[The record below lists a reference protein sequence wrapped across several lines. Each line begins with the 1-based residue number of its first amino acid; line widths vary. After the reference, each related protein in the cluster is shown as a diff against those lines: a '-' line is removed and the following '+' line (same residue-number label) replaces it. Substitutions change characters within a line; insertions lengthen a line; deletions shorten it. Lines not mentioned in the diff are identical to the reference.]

1 MRGFVVQH
9 TPAPLP
15 ANAPQHGGIAFLD
28 RDGVL
33 NIGSPNYINTP
44 EEFVA
49 LNNAAKSVGELRRAG
64 FRVCVV
70 TNQSAILRGL
80 WDSQRLHEIHN
91 HMREEF
97 LAIDED
103 AHFDAILACPHRH
116 RDRCKCRKPMPGMLR
131 FGTRMLRQSSQYP
144 MGESEGIL
152 EHDDGTVDWW
162 GKKPL
167 PSNTADCMVGDRNS
181 DMGAG
186 WASGLRLFQVAADAG
201 LASRIEHIIDLS
213 DEGDSFNPVR

>member
-1 MRGFVVQH
+1 MRGFVLQH

-15 ANAPQHGGIAFLD
+15 ANAPRHGGIAFLD

-33 NIGSPNYINTP
+33 NIGSPNYINAP
-44 EEFVA
+44 KEFVA
-49 LNNAAKSVGELRRAG
+49 LDDAAKSVGELRRAG
-64 FRVCVV
+64 FLVCVV

-80 WDSQRLHEIHN
+80 WDSNRLHEIHN
-91 HMREEF
+91 HMRKEF

-103 AHFDAILACPHRH
+103 AHFDAVLACPHRH

-131 FGTRMLRQSSQYP
+131 FGDRMLRQSSEFPSGQF
-144 MGESEGIL
+144 EGTL
-152 EHDDGTVDWW
+152 EDEDHIVDWW

-167 PSNTADCMVGDRNS
+167 PNNPADCMVGDRNS

-186 WASGLRLFQVAADAG
+186 WASGLRLFQVSADVG
-201 LASRIEHIIDLS
+201 LASRIARILDLT
-213 DEGDSFNPVR
+213 DDGDAFNPVR

>member
-1 MRGFVVQH
+1 
-9 TPAPLP
+9 
-15 ANAPQHGGIAFLD
+15 
-28 RDGVL
+28 
-33 NIGSPNYINTP
+33 
-44 EEFVA
+44 
-49 LNNAAKSVGELRRAG
+49 
-64 FRVCVV
+64 
-70 TNQSAILRGL
+70 
-80 WDSQRLHEIHN
+80 
-91 HMREEF
+91 
-97 LAIDED
+97 
-103 AHFDAILACPHRH
+103 
-116 RDRCKCRKPMPGMLR
+116 
-131 FGTRMLRQSSQYP
+131 

-167 PSNTADCMVGDRNS
+167 PSNAVDCMVGDRNS